1 MEVILLERIG
11 RLGHMGDKVTVK
23 PGYARNYLLPKKK
36 ALRATEANIAYFEA
50 QKAKYEAE
58 NAARKA
64 EAEKLAKKVDGLKV
78 VILRQA
84 GETGQLY
91 GSVSARDISDAI
103 VAAGYKVERSMVD
116 MHHPIK
122 TLGIFEELVRLH
134 GEVEVKVK
142 VNVARNAD
150 EAKIQDEKGTAV
162 VASTALSDEAAA
174 SAAVAEA
181 QSAELAQAA
190 EAEGKVSFKEA
201 KQAAKKA
208 RTKKAD
214 KAENANDASEGAAE

>member
-23 PGYARNYLLPKKK
+23 PGYARNFLLPQKK

-50 QKAKYEAE
+50 QKAKYEAD

-103 VAAGYKVERSMVD
+103 TAAGHKVERAMVD

-134 GEVEVKVK
+134 PEVEVKVK

-150 EAKIQDEKGTAV
+150 EAKIQDEKGSAV

-174 SAAVAEA
+174 SAAVAEVQA
-181 QSAELAQAA
+181 AELAQAA
-190 EAEGKVSFKEA
+190 EAESKVSFKEA
-201 KQAAKKA
+201 KQAAKKT

-214 KAENANDASEGAAE
+214 KADEEAAEEGAAE

>member
-1 MEVILLERIG
+1 MQVILLERIG
-11 RLGHMGDKVTVK
+11 RLGHMGETVTVK
-23 PGYARNYLLPKKK
+23 PGYARNFLLPQKK

-64 EAEKLAKKVDGLKV
+64 EAEKLAKKVDGFKV

-103 VAAGYKVERSMVD
+103 TAAGHKVERSMVD

-134 GEVEVKVK
+134 PEVEIKVK
-142 VNVARNAD
+142 VNVARNED
-150 EAKIQDEKGTAV
+150 EAKIQDQKGTAV
-162 VASTALSDEAAA
+162 LASTALAEEEAAA
-174 SAAVAEA
+174 EAVKAAQAT
-181 QSAELAQAA
+181 ELAAA
-190 EAEGKVSFKEA
+190 EDADKKVSFKEA
-201 KQAAKKA
+201 KLAAKKGKA
-208 RTKKAD
+208 KKAD
-214 KAENANDASEGAAE
+214 KAEEAAEGADDAE

>member
-23 PGYARNYLLPKKK
+23 PGYARNFLLPQKK

-64 EAEKLAKKVDGLKV
+64 EAEKLAKKVDGFKV

-103 VAAGYKVERSMVD
+103 TAAGHKVERSMVD

-134 GEVEVKVK
+134 PEVEVKVK

-150 EAKIQDEKGTAV
+150 EAKIQEQKGAAV
-162 VASTALSDEAAA
+162 VASTALDDEAAA
-174 SAAVAEA
+174 AAAVAETQA
-181 QSAELAQAA
+181 AELAQAA
-190 EAEGKVSFKEA
+190 DADNKVSFKEA
-201 KQAAKKA
+201 KQAAKKSRA
-208 RTKKAD
+208 KKAD
-214 KAENANDASEGAAE
+214 KADEAEEGAAE

>member
-23 PGYARNYLLPKKK
+23 SGYARNFLLPQKK
-36 ALRATEANIAYFEA
+36 ALRATEANLAYFEA

-64 EAEKLAKKVDGLKV
+64 EAEKLAKKVDGFKV

-103 VAAGYKVERSMVD
+103 TAAGHKVERSMVD

-134 GEVEVKVK
+134 PEVEVKVK
-142 VNVARNAD
+142 VNVARNED
-150 EAKIQDEKGTAV
+150 EAKIQDQKGTAV
-162 VASTALSDEAAA
+162 LASTALAEEEAAA
-174 SAAVAEA
+174 EAARAA
-181 QSAELAQAA
+181 QADEQAAAA
-190 EAEGKVSFKEA
+190 EADTKVSFKEA
-201 KQAAKKA
+201 KLAAKKSKA
-208 RTKKAD
+208 KKGD
-214 KAENANDASEGAAE
+214 KAEKAEDAAEEAAE

>member
-23 PGYARNYLLPKKK
+23 PGYARNFLLPQKK

-64 EAEKLAKKVDGLKV
+64 DAEKLAKKVDGLKV

-91 GSVSARDISDAI
+91 GSVSARDIADAI
-103 VAAGYKVERSMVD
+103 TAAGYKVERAMVD

-122 TLGIFEELVRLH
+122 TLGIFEELIRLH
-134 GEVEVKVK
+134 PEVEVKVK
-142 VNVARNAD
+142 VNVARNED
-150 EAKIQDEKGTAV
+150 EAKIQDQKGTAV
-162 VASTALSDEAAA
+162 VASTAMAEEAAA
-174 SAAVAEA
+174 AAAVAEA
-181 QSAELAQAA
+181 QAAELAQAA
-190 EAEGKVSFKEA
+190 ADDSKVSFKEA
-201 KQAAKKA
+201 KQAAKKSRA
-208 RTKKAD
+208 KKS
-214 KAENANDASEGAAE
+214 EETTEEGAAE